1 MRDEKH
7 HIMWRILRFLAILL
21 LVINFSRI
29 YFLALLVGLLV
40 LKYKHKIKFWLR
52 ESITTGVLLVIIFLG
67 ISVVSSSGQT
77 WGWELLGV
85 RLQSYSNP
93 HIEISSNTRMILL
106 PKILDKIEQRPI
118 WGEGLGVSIIYTDS
132 LTYQKIKTTALDWGY
147 LELWLE
153 LGIFGLLFL
162 LFLYIYAIFLLAK
175 KIRMIPDWYDFDVG
189 LLATL
194 ISLLI
199 INITSPALFHVF
211 GILYLV
217 FALSIASGHT
227 NIFEYII
234 ILLYKI
240 FNSIKSEVH
249 YR

>member
-1 MRDEKH
+1 MQL
-7 HIMWRILRFLAILL
+7 HI
-21 LVINFSRI
+21 
-29 YFLALLVGLLV
+29 
-40 LKYKHKIKFWLR
+40 
-52 ESITTGVLLVIIFLG
+52 
-67 ISVVSSSGQT
+67 
-77 WGWELLGV
+77 
-85 RLQSYSNP
+85 
-93 HIEISSNTRMILL
+93 
-106 PKILDKIEQRPI
+106 
-118 WGEGLGVSIIYTDS
+118 
-132 LTYQKIKTTALDWGY
+132 
-147 LELWLE
+147 
-153 LGIFGLLFL
+153 LLFL